1 MGFNVTFAPL
11 ILISGDDPGGGGGYY
26 YRVTSAITDDYIAR
40 SKLNGFIKRQHD
52 ILIDRNG
59 GSAFFGQS

>member
-1 MGFNVTFAPL
+1 MMR
-11 ILISGDDPGGGGGYY
+11 GGGGYY

-59 GSAFFGQS
+59 GSAFFGQSWNKFGGSFIVARHISS